1 MKRLL
6 IVYYSHYGDVN
17 RATQSFT
24 KYLNIPE
31 IEIHWECIKPKADYP
46 YPYKIVASH
55 LLATFSHKW
64 SQVYRGIKNE
74 FAENAI
80 LL

>member
-1 MKRLL
+1 M
-6 IVYYSHYGDVN
+6 N
-17 RATQSFT
+17 RAIQSST
-24 KYLNIPE
+24 KSLNTPE

-55 LLATFSHKW
+55 LLGTVSHKW

-74 FAENAI
+74 FTENAI